1 MDKKIA
7 KLQAQIN
14 LLEESLAG
22 MEELVIQLLAQK
34 AAVKN
39 PLSWTTP
46 VTPQA

>member
-34 AAVKN
+34 PAVQN
-39 PLSWTTP
+39 PLSWRKP
-46 VTPQA
+46 VMPQA